1 MANAPTRRST
11 RFSMRSK
18 QLGQLLLDDNVIQ
31 AEHIAKA
38 LKIQEKKGGLV
49 GQILRDM
56 GCCDDAA
63 IAAALLK
70 QVQVTDIHCEDLAV
84 EPACI
89 AKVSRDQCEADKLC
103 PFEVLGNLLCV
114 VMGNPLNRKAIN
126 ALEDSSRL
134 KVKPFK
140 APWAKIHE
148 LIDRTYT
155 DDNVAAAGEVA
166 EAGPML
172 DLPEE
177 LPAMDLDEAS
187 APTEIRLPEVGA
199 PEPEPEPEP
208 DLSIEGLDEL
218 DENQAE
224 LIETDNR
231 GLSQRNRKPRILD
244 ESQAKNLPKKEAKV
258 NVDLDTLDLSE
269 ASEVVG
275 TPDAGGEEEEEEEL
289 EEISAAAAAPEPGKR
304 AIEPFT
310 LTEVGDDFFFTA
322 DAVPQEGSELPPAF
336 FELIAQLPEAE
347 VVAESLEAWEAS
359 KASKVQAAVKASGKR
374 AAADLP
380 LELQP
385 APAGAMAAVA
395 ISEAEFQTLSAGCD
409 ADPLGEWDWQYAA
422 GGPVEAVEYEAEAV

>member
-18 QLGQLLLDDNVIQ
+18 QIGQLLLDDNIIQ

-38 LKIQEKKGGLV
+38 LKTQEKKGGLV

-56 GCCDDAA
+56 GCCDDGAV
-63 IAAALLK
+63 AAALLK
-70 QVQVTDIHCEDLAV
+70 QVQVTDIHCEDLSV
-84 EPACI
+84 EPAVI
-89 AKVSRDQCEADKLC
+89 AKVSRAQCETDKLC
-103 PFEVLGNLLCV
+103 PFEILGNLLCV

-126 ALEDSSRL
+126 ALEDASRL

-140 APWAKIHE
+140 APWAKIHD
-148 LIDRTYT
+148 LIERTYT
-155 DDNVAAAGEVA
+155 GDNIAAAGEVDGDDA
-166 EAGPML
+166 PVL
-172 DLPEE
+172 DLPDE
-177 LPAMDLDEAS
+177 LPALDLDEAA
-187 APTEIRLPEVGA
+187 APTEIRLPEA
-199 PEPEPEPEP
+199 EPE
-208 DLSIEGLDEL
+208 LAIEGLDEL

-258 NVDLDTLDLSE
+258 NVNLDTLDLSE

-275 TPDAGGEEEEEEEL
+275 TPDADAGGDQEEL
-289 EEISAAAAAPEPGKR
+289 EEISAAAAPAPGKR

-310 LTEVGDDFFFTA
+310 LAEVGDDFFFTA
-322 DAVPQEGSELPPAF
+322 DAVPQEGSDLPPAF

-359 KASKVQAAVKASGKR
+359 KASKVQAAVKARGKR
-374 AAADLP
+374 TAADLP

>member
-18 QLGQLLLDDNVIQ
+18 QIGQLLLDDNTIQ

-89 AKVSRDQCEADKLC
+89 AKISREQCETDKLC

-148 LIDRTYT
+148 LIERTFT
-155 DDNVAAAGEVA
+155 DDNIAAAGAAA
-166 EAGPML
+166 EAGPLL

-177 LPAMDLDEAS
+177 LPALDLDEAA

-199 PEPEPEPEP
+199 HEPEPEKEP
-208 DLSIEGLDEL
+208 DLAIEGLDEL

-224 LIETDNR
+224 LIVTDNR

-275 TPDAGGEEEEEEEL
+275 TPDAGGQEEEEL
-289 EEISAAAAAPEPGKR
+289 EEISAAAAPAPGKR

-310 LTEVGDDFFFTA
+310 LAEVGDDFFFTTN
-322 DAVPQEGSELPPAF
+322 AVPQEGSELPPAF

-359 KASKVQAAVKASGKR
+359 KASKVQAAVKARGKR

-385 APAGAMAAVA
+385 APAGPMAAVA

>member
-1 MANAPTRRST
+1 
-11 RFSMRSK
+11 MRSK

-70 QVQVTDIHCEDLAV
+70 QVQVTDVHCEDLAV

-89 AKVSRDQCEADKLC
+89 AKVTRDQCETDKLC

-148 LIDRTYT
+148 LIERTYT
-155 DDNVAAAGEVA
+155 DDNMAAAGDAA
-166 EAGPML
+166 EAGPLL

-177 LPAMDLDEAS
+177 LPALDLEDAA

-199 PEPEPEPEP
+199 PEPEKEPE
-208 DLSIEGLDEL
+208 LAIEGLDEL

-275 TPDAGGEEEEEEEL
+275 TPDAGAAQEEEL

-310 LTEVGDDFFFTA
+310 LSEVGDDFFFTP
-322 DAVPQEGSELPPAF
+322 DAVPQEGTELPPAF

-359 KASKVQAAVKASGKR
+359 KASQVQAAVKASGKR

-380 LELQP
+380 LELRP

>member
-18 QLGQLLLDDNVIQ
+18 QLGQLLLDDEVIQ

-49 GQILRDM
+49 GQILREM

-70 QVQVTDIHCEDLAV
+70 QVQVTDVHCEDLAV
-84 EPACI
+84 EPPVI
-89 AKVSRDQCEADKLC
+89 ATVSREQCETDKLC
-103 PFEVLGNLLCV
+103 PFEVLGSLLCV

-126 ALEDSSRL
+126 ALEDASRL

-148 LIDRTYT
+148 LIERTYT
-155 DDNVAAAGEVA
+155 DENVAAAGEAA
-166 EAGPML
+166 EVPSL

-177 LPAMDLDEAS
+177 LPALDLDEAA
-187 APTEIRLPEVGA
+187 APTEIRLPEVIVPEA
-199 PEPEPEPEP
+199 EPEPEPEPE
-208 DLSIEGLDEL
+208 LAIEGLDEL
-218 DENQAE
+218 DETQAE

-275 TPDAGGEEEEEEEL
+275 TPDAGGHEEEEEL
-289 EEISAAAAAPEPGKR
+289 EEISAAAAPASGHR
-304 AIEPFT
+304 AIEPYT
-310 LTEVGDDFFFTA
+310 LAEVGDDFFFTP
-322 DAVPQEGSELPPAF
+322 DAVPTEGTELPPAF

-347 VVAESLEAWEAS
+347 VVAESLEAWEAD
-359 KASKVQAAVKASGKR
+359 KASQVQAAVKATGKR

-385 APAGAMAAVA
+385 APAGTMVAVE

-409 ADPLGEWDWQYAA
+409 TDPLGEWDWQYAA
-422 GGPVEAVEYEAEAV
+422 GGPVEAVEYEAESV